1 MPDTKD
7 GRRNRRAADYNPTK
21 SDYALTEAAA
31 ELWSQIFERAAA
43 RPDSALYDDSADQ
56 ELADNERRRQAM
68 KSAGWTDK
76 EIEVFARAHEE
87 TLRTDA
93 PTSPGV
99 APWLEGQLHA
109 IATPIKEA
117 MYERGYRDQ
126 KKVLLGIDP
135 TAGVSASMTNVM
147 MTDEGIVSVSAFLF
161 RWCGLVARAY
171 LRTLHLDVHAW
182 SDGAGDPD
190 ADLVRLY
197 AWPDLV
203 AYWQRIFFSFAAT
216 GTHNKVPYLPSTR
229 REVWHFEQIAW
240 AMEFFVVGH
249 EFGHHALGHRTV
261 GEDQHLQEFQADSF
275 SLYISEM
282 LHRQPFRHLDNPY
295 VRTGAGAHIMLRSLK
310 CLAIAEA
317 AMGKPHPSR
326 DTHPPVTARVD
337 KIVARHALQPARH
350 AMDLH
355 WNATVARI
363 MNTVDAC
370 LSEFIA
376 GLDIDRA

>member
-1 MPDTKD
+1 MP
-7 GRRNRRAADYNPTK
+7 
-21 SDYALTEAAA
+21 EAAA

-43 RPDSALYDDSADQ
+43 RPDSALYEDSTDQ
-56 ELADNERRRQAM
+56 ELADNERRQQAM

-87 TLRTDA
+87 TLRTDV

-99 APWLEGQLHA
+99 APWLEGQLRA

-117 MYERGYRDQ
+117 MYDRGYRDQ
-126 KKVLLGIDP
+126 DKVLLGIDP

-171 LRTLHLDVHAW
+171 LRTLHLDPTAW
-182 SDGAGDPD
+182 SDGAADPA
-190 ADLVRLY
+190 ADLARLK
-197 AWPDLV
+197 ARPDLA
-203 AYWQRIFFSFAAT
+203 AYWLRIFFSFATT
-216 GTHNKVPYLPSTR
+216 GTHHKVPYLPSTR
-229 REVWHFEQIAW
+229 HEVLHFEQVAW

-261 GEDQHLQEFQADSF
+261 GEDPHLQEFQADSF

-282 LHRQPFRHLDNPY
+282 LHRWPFRHLDNPY
-295 VRTGAGAHIMLRSLK
+295 VSTGAGAHIMLRSLT
-310 CLAIAEA
+310 CLSMAET
-317 AMGKPHPSR
+317 AMGKPHPSG
-326 DTHPPVTARVD
+326 DTHPPITARVR
-337 KIVARHALQPARH
+337 KILARHALQPERH

-355 WNATVARI
+355 WNATAARI
-363 MNTVDAC
+363 MDAVNAC
-370 LSEFIA
+370 ITEFIA
-376 GLDIDRA
+376 EVDIARG